1 MLIIFIFL
9 QRFPKPGS
17 SFSSS
22 FRRKTEPEEAESV
35 PDTEAEID
43 QDTEVD
49 IDQENE
55 FEDEF

>member
-1 MLIIFIFL
+1 MIFIFL
-9 QRFPKPGS
+9 ERFPKPGS
-17 SFSSS
+17 SFSLSV
-22 FRRKTEPEEAESV
+22 RRKTEPEEAESG

-43 QDTEVD
+43 QDTEAE

>member
-1 MLIIFIFL
+1 MIFIFL
-9 QRFPKPGS
+9 ERFPKPGS
-17 SFSSS
+17 SFSLSV
-22 FRRKTEPEEAESV
+22 RRKTELEEAESG

-43 QDTEVD
+43 QDTEAE